1 MMRTKKA
8 ENCGGPVQTAF
19 RKAAEQVSARKEGA
33 VKMMVIGGVG
43 PAGSAGHVQARQVPK
58 SPVFSEMEP
67 ERKFDQVVVSE
78 NSFRKQLLGRL
89 SQEVRA
95 AATTTGTV
103 AALRGQ
109 VRANEY
115 QVDPQAIARRLLFVW
130 D

>member
-1 MMRTKKA
+1 
-8 ENCGGPVQTAF
+8 
-19 RKAAEQVSARKEGA
+19 
-33 VKMMVIGGVG
+33 
-43 PAGSAGHVQARQVPK
+43 VQARQVPK